1 MPESGS
7 LLWMNDLNALAGGLF
22 LLATFGMVATRQVRG
37 CLWFFV
43 FQSVFLCGSAFLL
56 GLRLHSWH
64 VFAVGAID
72 LINKPLIIPWLL
84 RRTVREEVFS
94 RREVT
99 QVLNIP
105 TSLLIASGLVVAAY
119 VFSLP
124 LLRVAGG
131 PYISINLPI
140 GLAGLLVGAYT
151 TSVRREAV
159 PLFLGLLAMENSALL
174 AGFAIAPELPLMA
187 ELAIIFDVL
196 VVAFVFGIL
205 TRAVHEH
212 IGTTEVGTLTLL
224 KEPMSSSG
232 KGKP

>member
-1 MPESGS
+1 MPESDAF
-7 LLWMNDLNALAGGLF
+7 LWMDDLNALAGGLF

-37 CLWFFV
+37 CLRFFV
-43 FQSVFLCGSAFLL
+43 LQSVFLCGSAFLL

-64 VFAVGAID
+64 VFAVGVID
-72 LINKPLIIPWLL
+72 LINKPIIVPWLL
-84 RRTVREEVFS
+84 RRTVLEKIFS

-124 LLRVAGG
+124 LLRVADG

-140 GLAGLLVGAYT
+140 GLAGLFVGGYT
-151 TSVRREAV
+151 ASVRREAV

-196 VVAFVFGIL
+196 VVALVFGIL

-212 IGTTEVGTLTLL
+212 VGTTEVGTLTLL
-224 KEPMSSSG
+224 KEEFEP
-232 KGKP
+232 

>member
-1 MPESGS
+1 MSESDA

-22 LLATFGMVATRQVRG
+22 LLATFGMVATRQVG
-37 CLWFFV
+37 ACLRFFAL
-43 FQSVFLCGSAFLL
+43 QSVFLCGSAFLL

-72 LINKPLIIPWLL
+72 LINKPMIIPWLL

-105 TSLLIASGLVVAAY
+105 ISLLFASGLVLAAY

-124 LLRVAGG
+124 LLRVADG

-140 GLAGLLVGAYT
+140 GLAGLFVGAYT
-151 TSVRREAV
+151 TAVRREAV
-159 PLFLGLLAMENSALL
+159 PLFLGLLAMENSALF

-187 ELAIIFDVL
+187 ELAMVFDVL
-196 VVAFVFGIL
+196 AVAFVFGIL

-224 KEPMSSSG
+224 KEESNS
-232 KGKP
+232 